1 MKIEIGKVYNSNFCG
16 DYKVLSK
23 DPNKKN
29 YYIIKFIKTNYIK
42 SVRYDCISNGV
53 IDDPYY
59 PKIYGIGY
67 LGEPI
72 EKIDYNIY
80 NRWSNMIDRC
90 YNPLSL
96 YYKYYGGSGV
106 TVCDRWHC
114 YAYFAEDF
122 KKLPGYK
129 NMINNMNIIKYNLDK
144 DILQSNKSTCEKVYS
159 LETCMLIPSYQ
170 NITQISIDNHLY
182 HNNEFYNVIY
192 HHGAYN
198 VEIQINGVVHRIGR
212 YKDPIVAA
220 NAANYARLFY
230 GLEILNKNIP
240 IIPKEIVNS
249 QNIRKKQEIVTK
261 INK

>member
-53 IDDPYY
+53 I
-59 PKIYGIGY
+59 
-67 LGEPI
+67 
-72 EKIDYNIY
+72 
-80 NRWSNMIDRC
+80 
-90 YNPLSL
+90 
-96 YYKYYGGSGV
+96 
-106 TVCDRWHC
+106 
-114 YAYFAEDF
+114 
-122 KKLPGYK
+122 
-129 NMINNMNIIKYNLDK
+129 
-144 DILQSNKSTCEKVYS
+144 
-159 LETCMLIPSYQ
+159 
-170 NITQISIDNHLY
+170 
-182 HNNEFYNVIY
+182 Y

-198 VEIQINGVVHRIGR
+198 VEIQINGVVHRIER